1 MQDDDIR
8 TIPAA
13 SWRHEGPEAIAR
25 GLEPDAQLGV
35 IDESLWLALN
45 AWG

>member
-1 MQDDDIR
+1 MQDNDIR
-8 TIPAA
+8 NEPRTN
-13 SWRHEGPEAIAR
+13 WHDEGPEAIAR
-25 GLEPDAQLGV
+25 GLAPDRQQPA

>member
-1 MQDDDIR
+1 MQDDDTR
-8 TIPAA
+8 NDPRAN
-13 SWRHEGPEAIAR
+13 WRQEGPESIAR
-25 GLEPDAQLGV
+25 GLEPDRQQPA